1 MHGYNTAVW
10 LNTMP
15 TVINY
20 NTERFLPSQNALQAV
35 AVCNGT
41 QLSRSASFHTHF
53 YKFWSVRISR
63 WGTDIPFFPCMGIKS
78 KSEWR
83 ITWARISHTIRQSSQ
98 PSVRNLATPA
108 SLQLLCWT
116 KLLSEFFKNS
126 GNSCNLWF
134 FSKWKNRTGRQKHK
148 LKQKLDTRM
157 QS

>member
-1 MHGYNTAVW
+1 
-10 LNTMP
+10 MP
-15 TVINY
+15 TVINW
-20 NTERFLPSQNALQAV
+20 NIEPVLPPQNAPQTV

-41 QLSRSASFHTHF
+41 QLSKSTNYHAHF

-63 WGTDIPFFPCMGIKS
+63 WGTDIAFLACMGIKS

-83 ITWARISHTIRQSSQ
+83 ITWARISHTICQSSQ
-98 PSVRNLATPA
+98 ASVRNLATPA

-116 KLLSEFFKNS
+116 KLLSELFKNS
-126 GNSCNLWF
+126 GNSLLSAYFN
-134 FSKWKNRTGRQKHK
+134 KWKNRTGRWKHK